1 MLDIKEHDHAL
12 TFKVFV
18 QPRAS
23 KNEIKGLH
31 GDAVKIRITAPPVD
45 GAANKTCLKFL
56 AKQLGVPG
64 SNLEVAS
71 GKSSRTKHIRVKV
84 DKGADFHKELDR
96 IKKLLTSYK
105 KR

>member
-1 MLDIKEHDHAL
+1 MLDIKEHDHGF

-18 QPRAS
+18 QPRSS

-56 AKQLGVPG
+56 AKCLGVSG
-64 SNLEVAS
+64 SNLEVVS
-71 GKSSRTKHIRVKV
+71 GMSSRTKHIRVNV
-84 DKGADFHKELDR
+84 DKGEELDR
-96 IKKLLTSYK
+96 IRKLLASY
-105 KR
+105 